1 MPDLDR
7 MEEALHRIV
16 QWAEAY
22 PLDSFREPD
31 WKAALGPYFAAK
43 AEMDAQSSMRANLR
57 FGVSRRRAP
66 ARADRARNRRYFSL
80 EFVELGLEEIVRDD

>member
-22 PLDSFREPD
+22 SARHLLRAH
-31 WKAALGPYFAAK
+31 WKAARAALQ
-43 AEMDAQSSMRANLR
+43 AAGISPDAVSAMCMRHVIE
-57 FGVSRRRAP
+57 GVGKVAKEALECSRG
-66 ARADRARNRRYFSL
+66 S
-80 EFVELGLEEIVRDD
+80 

>member
-22 PLDSFREPD
+22 PLDIFPSPTG
-31 WKAALGPYFAAK
+31 KPHGPPC
-43 AEMDAQSSMRANLR
+43 RPL
-57 FGVSRRRAP
+57 
-66 ARADRARNRRYFSL
+66 AR
-80 EFVELGLEEIVRDD
+80 

>member
-22 PLDSFREPD
+22 PLDIYPEPD
-31 WKAALGPYFAAK
+31 WKAARAALQAAGILLDAVSAMCMRHVIEGVGKVAKEALECSRGSLG
-43 AEMDAQSSMRANLR
+43 
-57 FGVSRRRAP
+57 SRTA
-66 ARADRARNRRYFSL
+66 
-80 EFVELGLEEIVRDD
+80 

>member
-22 PLDSFREPD
+22 PLDIFPEPD
-31 WKAALGPYFAAK
+31 RRHRP
-43 AEMDAQSSMRANLR
+43 SHP
-57 FGVSRRRAP
+57 VRRRRCMQ
-66 ARADRARNRRYFSL
+66 RA
-80 EFVELGLEEIVRDD
+80 